1 MSVTQRLAGS
11 LGGVGP
17 AGGGSPGEG
26 SLWLPPQTC
35 GVQWWAERCLSSAL
49 APGPVSSEA
58 ASLGSAQTSS
68 QIPLGSRLAALAH
81 MCCFRIKELGTL
93 ETGSGPTDKAG

>member
-17 AGGGSPGEG
+17 AGGGEPWRRESVAPPSNVWGTVVG
-26 SLWLPPQTC
+26 RALSL
-35 GVQWWAERCLSSAL
+35 LSAC
-49 APGPVSSEA
+49 PGPVSSEA